1 MQIAV
6 ECSRDLDWD
15 ICMYKRLCLG
25 PSDWHRKTASLN
37 SGNNSILGYLQ
48 LIEECLVPGN
58 SIILSCYCTAGVRF
72 PFHAFFDTVR
82 SHSDV
87 VLISSFNATRKE
99 DCCCFSIWKH
109 VLSPGVGMRARAVQL
124 LHTLG
129 IDCRQTW
136 KSAYVLSQKATHPSD
151 LPIFIS
157 SLSFASLWSFSFLI
171 FHSMF
176 LKCNTVFLRR
186 PGNEDKERLVWS
198 TFCQVC
204 HLFTVQVFLSLSS
217 HFSSNSSFA
226 RINSQTTCLS
236 FWEQILYYSSATK
249 SHHAVCWIIGTGCS
263 G

>member
-87 VLISSFNATRKE
+87 VLISIFNATRKE

-109 VLSPGVGMRARAVQL
+109 VLSPGWACVHVQSNFSTRRVLTVARRGNRLMFSHRKQPTHQIFPSLFL
-124 LHTLG
+124 LFPLLASEVFLFLSFIRCSWNVIQYFCEDLVMKTKNGLFG
-129 IDCRQTW
+129 SLFA
-136 KSAYVLSQKATHPSD
+136 KSVTC
-151 LPIFIS
+151 
-157 SLSFASLWSFSFLI
+157 SLSRSF
-171 FHSMF
+171 
-176 LKCNTVFLRR
+176 
-186 PGNEDKERLVWS
+186 
-198 TFCQVC
+198 
-204 HLFTVQVFLSLSS
+204 SLSS

-236 FWEQILYYSSATK
+236 FWEQIL
-249 SHHAVCWIIGTGCS
+249 
-263 G
+263 